1 MTLEKNIRRI
11 RRYKNIT
18 QGEISKQLGISPQA
32 YSKIESGE
40 TRLDTNRLKHI
51 AEILQVPLSD
61 IYEMG
66 ETNMYF
72 SNNTVNDTATG
83 VVIERESDLLVKQLT
98 HSNVAQQ
105 KEIAFLREQ
114 ITFLNQLVS
123 KH

>member
-1 MTLEKNIRRI
+1 MSLEKNIRKI

-61 IYEMG
+61 IYEMS
-66 ETNMYF
+66 EKNMYF
-72 SNNTVNDTATG
+72 TQNTINDNATG
-83 VVIERESDLLVKQLT
+83 VIIESEADTLINQLT
-98 HSNVAQQ
+98 HANNEQQ
-105 KEIAFLREQ
+105 KEIAFLRQQ
-114 ITFLNQLVS
+114 ILFLNQLVGKS
-123 KH
+123 

>member
-1 MTLEKNIRRI
+1 MTLEKNIRKI

-61 IYEMG
+61 IYEMS
-66 ETNMYF
+66 ERNMYF
-72 SNNTVNDTATG
+72 TQNTINDNATG
-83 VVIERESDLLVKQLT
+83 VIIESEADTLIKQLT
-98 HSNVAQQ
+98 HANEEQL
-105 KEIAFLREQ
+105 KEIAFLRQQ
-114 ITFLNQLVS
+114 IVFFNQLIT
-123 KH
+123 KN